1 MDFWKRAQE
10 LKDEIT
16 QNRRRIHQ
24 NAEVGLNLP
33 NTKAFV
39 MEKLREYGLN
49 PTECGHGVTATLGK
63 PGKTL
68 LLRADMDALPMP
80 EESGEPFACPTGE
93 TAHACGH
100 DMHTAMLLTAAKMLK
115 ENEDALYG
123 TVKLM
128 FQPAEET
135 FEGARD
141 MLENGLLENPP
152 VDAALAYHVAAG
164 KSPVG
169 FVMYNDSGVM
179 MASVDG
185 FEITVHGRGSHGA
198 NPNLA
203 IDPINVGVH
212 YSSRLAGAHRA
223 RKRPDKDVRF
233 DNRAVYG
240 RNRREHHPGHGRAAR
255 HHPHERQKGPRTAC
269 TPHARDGGAH
279 GCRV

>member
-39 MEKLREYGLN
+39 TEKLREYGLK

-100 DMHTAMLLTAAKMLK
+100 DMHTAMLLTAA
-115 ENEDALYG
+115 ENAERKRRRALRHG
-123 TVKLM
+123 EIDV
-128 FQPAEET
+128 PAR
-135 FEGARD
+135 GGDIRRRAR
-141 MLENGLLENPP
+141 
-152 VDAALAYHVAAG
+152 YAG
-164 KSPVG
+164 KRI
-169 FVMYNDSGVM
+169 
-179 MASVDG
+179 A
-185 FEITVHGRGSHGA
+185 
-198 NPNLA
+198 
-203 IDPINVGVH
+203 
-212 YSSRLAGAHRA
+212 
-223 RKRPDKDVRF
+223 
-233 DNRAVYG
+233 
-240 RNRREHHPGHGRAAR
+240 
-255 HHPHERQKGPRTAC
+255 
-269 TPHARDGGAH
+269 
-279 GCRV
+279 